1 MKPVQ
6 QARLS
11 VQELARPNLKPFV
24 NFLCVIL
31 LKAFED
37 RSLLPLIVL
46 FMSHTGK
53 NREQCPRGLE
63 NEQYADICLP

>member
-11 VQELARPNLKPFV
+11 VQELARPNLKAF
-24 NFLCVIL
+24 VIL

-37 RSLLPLIVL
+37 HSLLQLIVL
-46 FMSHTGK
+46 FMSHTEK
-53 NREQCPRGLE
+53 NGEQCPRGGLE
-63 NEQYADICLP
+63 NAQYADICLP